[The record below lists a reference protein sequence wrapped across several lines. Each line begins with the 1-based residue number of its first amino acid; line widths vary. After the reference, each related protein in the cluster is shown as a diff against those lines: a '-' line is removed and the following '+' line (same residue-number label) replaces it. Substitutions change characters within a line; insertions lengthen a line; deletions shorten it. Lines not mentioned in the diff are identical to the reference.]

1 MAGDQQPSLLPLS
14 EESRGHHY
22 GNFHQYYDFHNPSSR
37 YSMIF
42 DNQTFTMIWNRLQ
55 CPDHFYLLDIGCN
68 EGNLTIEML
77 QLAKQQLPSSVHCL
91 IIGIDIDSQ
100 LISKAQEKYS
110 MITDAIFLT
119 GDCLLPNM
127 LSDLMNFHQID
138 KFSLVSAFSITMWVH
153 MNHGDHGL
161 NSFFQMMYEIT
172 QGGILIE
179 PQKWISYRKAIQ
191 RCRRMKIAVL
201 PHYQGLAIRDIESY
215 AEEYF
220 VKNHQMELAWRISC
234 EEWGREALLF
244 LKSI

>member
-1 MAGDQQPSLLPLS
+1 MDGEQKPAVLPLS

-37 YSMIF
+37 YSMILH
-42 DNQTFTMIWNRLQ
+42 NQTFSIIWNRLK
-55 CPDHFYLLDIGCN
+55 CPQHFYLLDIGCN

-91 IIGIDIDSQ
+91 IIGIDIDPQ

-110 MITDAIFLT
+110 MITDAIFIT
-119 GDCLLPNM
+119 GDFLRPHV
-127 LSDLMNFHQID
+127 LSELMASHQID

-153 MNHGDHGL
+153 MNHGDDGL
-161 NSFFQMMYEIT
+161 NSFFQFMSDIT
-172 QGGILIE
+172 ESGLLIE

-201 PHYQGLAIRDIESY
+201 PHYQDLVIRDIESY
-215 AEEYF
+215 AQEYF
-220 VKNHQMELAWRISC
+220 LKNHQMELGWRISC
-234 EEWGREALLF
+234 EAWGREALLF